1 MMSYQTKALEGIEEL
16 KEEEIQ
22 EIMSTLL
29 WFMSLMK
36 EFQVSIPEEAKEK
49 ITSIKRF
56 FDMAQVQAST
66 GSPYQAMI
74 GKKDP

>member
-1 MMSYQTKALEGIEEL
+1 MVTKGKGKIRNTMH
-16 KEEEIQ
+16 KIR
-22 EIMSTLL
+22 STTNFLIHGC
-29 WFMSLMK
+29 K
-36 EFQVSIPEEAKEK
+36 TVSPEEAKEK